1 MGVLYRTF
9 VLIAQQTRVFSRWLL
24 QMRGDFGVVLHDGA
38 PDIGW
43 FHSHGKGLIDG
54 LATELGHN
62 EIFRVRRRPIGA
74 EVFRHAPAEF
84 SDAHTW
90 C

>member
-1 MGVLYRTF
+1 
-9 VLIAQQTRVFSRWLL
+9 
-24 QMRGDFGVVLHDGA
+24 MRGDIGVVLHHSP

-74 EVFRHAPAEF
+74 KVFRHAPAEF
-84 SDAHTW
+84 SNAHAW
-90 C
+90 R